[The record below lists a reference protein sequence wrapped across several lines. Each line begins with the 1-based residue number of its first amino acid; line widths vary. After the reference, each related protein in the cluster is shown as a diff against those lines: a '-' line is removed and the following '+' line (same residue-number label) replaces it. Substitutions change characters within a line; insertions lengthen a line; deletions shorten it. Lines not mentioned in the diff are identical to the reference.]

1 MQIVIGTAGHI
12 DHGKTSLVKSLTGTD
27 TDHLLEEKN
36 RGMTI
41 DLGFAYFNKEITII
55 DVPGHEKF
63 IRNMVAGVSTIQIA
77 LIVVAADDGLM
88 PQTYEHIDI
97 LHFLNVQHA
106 IIALSKIDTVEENWI
121 EMVEKDIKT
130 AIEQTNFKNANIIR
144 TSTKTG
150 NGIDLLK
157 EEIAMLCKNVK
168 TDHDRGFFYLPVDRV
183 FSKTGHGTVVTGTVI
198 SGKAEISNELEVM
211 PEGKKVTVRS
221 MQTHGEITPLVQMGD
236 RAAINLS
243 NIDKNTIRRGS
254 TLVAKNLIK
263 PTSKIIAHIK
273 MANNTKW
280 KIKNKQSVHVH
291 IGTCQVVAKAITY
304 GLTLSSGQSANILL
318 ELNKPISSINDQRF
332 IIRSFSPMETIAGCV
347 ILDQNPKVSKKELRL
362 LIQTLDLDPSKR
374 INQLIDINW
383 KNPLSLK
390 EWSGVFNTN
399 LSQINNWIHGQEI
412 MNDCNLL
419 FNTIILDRSKN
430 QILDEINK
438 FHLKHPYKKSIPR
451 EELINMVG
459 YSKEWFDYTIN
470 ELTDEVSVINA
481 GYALKNNKMTLEGAD
496 IEIANTIESKI
507 KNSKFNLLSSS
518 DLENKNPDKALQILH
533 ILKDKEKIIQIAS
546 DLWIHEDY
554 HKKLVI
560 QLTSFFKTNSQL
572 SISDFKSLTLTTRKN
587 AIPLLEFCDK
597 NELTIRE
604 DNCRVKGKA
613 INV

>member
-41 DLGFAYFNKEITII
+41 DLGFAYYNKEITII

-88 PQTYEHIDI
+88 PQTYEHIEI
-97 LHFLNVQHA
+97 LHFLNVRHA
-106 IIALSKIDTVEENWI
+106 IIALSKTDTVEDNWI

-130 AIEQTNFKNANIIR
+130 TIEHTNFKNANIIR

-150 NGIDLLK
+150 TGIDQLK
-157 EEIAMLCKNVK
+157 EEITTLCKNVQAN
-168 TDHDRGFFYLPVDRV
+168 HDRGFFYLPIDRV

-198 SGKAEISNELEVM
+198 SGKAEPSNELEVI

-221 MQTHGEITPLVQMGD
+221 IQTHGEITPLVQMGD

-243 NIDKNTIRRGS
+243 NIDKNAIRRGS
-254 TLVAKNLIK
+254 VLVEKNLIK

-280 KIKNKQSVHVH
+280 KIKNKQSVHLH
-291 IGTCQVVAKAITY
+291 IGTCQVTAKAITY

-318 ELNKPISSINDQRF
+318 ELNKPVPTINDQRF

-347 ILDQNPKVSKKELRL
+347 ILDQNPRLLKKELRAL
-362 LIQTLDLDPSKR
+362 VQTLELDPSKR

-383 KNPLSLK
+383 KKPLSIK
-390 EWSGVFNTN
+390 EWLIVFNTN
-399 LSQINNWIHGQEI
+399 LSQINNWIDGQEI
-412 MNDCNLL
+412 VNDNNLL
-419 FNTIILDRSKN
+419 FNTTILDRSMN
-430 QILDEINK
+430 QILDKINK

-459 YSKEWFDYTIN
+459 YSKKWFDYIIN
-470 ELTDEVSVINA
+470 QLEDEVSMINA
-481 GYALKNNKMTLEGAD
+481 GYALKNNKMILESAD
-496 IEIANTIESKI
+496 IEMANTIENKI
-507 KNSKFNLLSSS
+507 KNSKFNLLTSS
-518 DLENKNPDKALQILH
+518 DIENKNPDKALQILH
-533 ILKDKEKIIQIAS
+533 ILKDKEKIIQITS
-546 DLWIHEDY
+546 DLWIHQDY

-560 QLTSFFKTNSQL
+560 QLKSFFKTNSQL
-572 SISDFKSLTLTTRKN
+572 SISEFKSITSTTRKN

-604 DNCRVKGKA
+604 DNYRIKGKG
-613 INV
+613 INA